1 MSDELRIL
9 HQIVLRNGAWG
20 GMEKHFAA
28 FVRDGQKRSGVSN
41 FLVEN
46 LRRVAPEVGAALACL
61 SQPAREL
68 RRWHG
73 LPVPKWPVAAR
84 QVHRASLARRWDIN
98 CVLNWN
104 LFGDT
109 APARLAERRRG
120 LSVYW
125 ERGAAWYE
133 SAPDFDPAFI
143 DAYGLYLA
151 NSEASRQMLLQRWG
165 VRGEVQVCAPGVVF
179 GGAPGA
185 MARTR
190 SQGRAV
196 RLGFAARLRG
206 FKGGVLAVHAI
217 AELARRGIDAE
228 LWVAGEGKD
237 GTRMSAEALRLGIA
251 DRVRMLGRVSPMEP
265 FLDSI
270 DLLLHPA
277 LREPYGL
284 ACAEALAAGA
294 PVVATAVDGLGE
306 VVEHGVTG
314 LCVEPTLPLSRYAE
328 FGGDAGDVYPMVYR
342 PQSGTIG
349 EPMLPDPAALAD
361 AVAIIMDADRYTA
374 MSTAALQAHRGRL
387 AFERKQEHLYEL
399 LRAALGKVAA

>member
-133 SAPDFDPAFI
+133 SAPDFDPAF
-143 DAYGLYLA
+143 
-151 NSEASRQMLLQRWG
+151 
-165 VRGEVQVCAPGVVF
+165 V
-179 GGAPGA
+179 GA
-185 MARTR
+185 
-190 SQGRAV
+190 
-196 RLGFAARLRG
+196 
-206 FKGGVLAVHAI
+206 
-217 AELARRGIDAE
+217 
-228 LWVAGEGKD
+228 
-237 GTRMSAEALRLGIA
+237 
-251 DRVRMLGRVSPMEP
+251 
-265 FLDSI
+265 
-270 DLLLHPA
+270 
-277 LREPYGL
+277 
-284 ACAEALAAGA
+284 
-294 PVVATAVDGLGE
+294 
-306 VVEHGVTG
+306 
-314 LCVEPTLPLSRYAE
+314 
-328 FGGDAGDVYPMVYR
+328 
-342 PQSGTIG
+342 
-349 EPMLPDPAALAD
+349 
-361 AVAIIMDADRYTA
+361 
-374 MSTAALQAHRGRL
+374 
-387 AFERKQEHLYEL
+387 
-399 LRAALGKVAA
+399 